1 MTTPTSPP
9 SERNLNDPAT
19 DTLGHRD
26 KISLLVLFLP
36 VTTSYELQVN
46 PGGCY

>member
-9 SERNLNDPAT
+9 SERSLNDPAT

-36 VTTSYELQVN
+36 VTTSYEVQVD
-46 PGGCY
+46 PGGY